1 MTAGSLSFGLSKLA
15 CSYRVPTLE
24 VYVENNGRWQMA
36 AHQSGRSPAGGEV
49 DVEVQDPDN
58 NAVYRKSL
66 PLSAAGRFMAISTS
80 QRPQRW
86 ATIQSSSTPAKL
98 RSREASTSRNTRSP
112 NTKCA

>member
-1 MTAGSLSFGLSKLA
+1 MTPGSLLLA
-15 CSYRVPTLE
+15 PRSSPVAIASACWA

-86 ATIQSSSTPAKL
+86 ATIQSSSTPA
-98 RSREASTSRNTRSP
+98 
-112 NTKCA
+112 